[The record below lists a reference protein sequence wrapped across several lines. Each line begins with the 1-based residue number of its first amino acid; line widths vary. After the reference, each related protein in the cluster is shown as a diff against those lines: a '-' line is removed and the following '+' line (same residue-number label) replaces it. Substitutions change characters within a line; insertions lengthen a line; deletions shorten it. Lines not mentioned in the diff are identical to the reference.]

1 MKCVCTGVQYVYH
14 DWPES
19 YFKAKVVDAGLLSM
33 DGLDSSLL
41 IMLCR
46 FGAVYHDW
54 PESYF
59 KAQASRGD
67 GLVDIFKQVMGAAKA
82 QKITRQ
88 KSILARMFSTARL
101 ASMLSSQVS

>member
-1 MKCVCTGVQYVYH
+1 MFALGCRFVYH

-33 DGLDSSLL
+33 DGLDSNLL
-41 IMLCR
+41 MILCR

-67 GLVDIFKQVMGAAKA
+67 GLVDIFKQAMGAAKA

-88 KSILARMFSTARL
+88 KSILARMFPTARL
-101 ASMLSSQVS
+101 ASMLGSQVS